1 MKLVSL
7 NRVFPL
13 FMVVIASCLAPPVES
28 PATDTIEERRIYV
41 PQTARNKVD
50 ILFMVDNSDSMKPK
64 QDELKARFPQLI
76 QQLRDFA
83 SRGLPAWYHLGVVTS
98 DLGAGASN
106 SCAKGGDG
114 GRLNV
119 TDRSDPKQ
127 PKSCGLG
134 GGVSYLDFNQL
145 DGSANVV
152 GTVEDAFQCIASVG
166 VAGCGFEHQL
176 ESVYQALTANTAENQ
191 GFLRDDAALVVV
203 FLTDEDDCSAP
214 ADTDLFD
221 QTKSGTD
228 YSQPGNYGPLDSFR
242 CTQFGILS
250 NGAPLPWPMTGNFTN
265 LSPAPLTDGPGPG
278 KLFSIDRYSALFTAD
293 RAHGG
298 LKDRPEDDLL
308 VIGIS
313 APAAPFRTL
322 LSDPSTTGP
331 YQPCGSYNGGKCTVV
346 LDHSCQAAADANY
359 VGDPAVRLRAAV
371 ESAANHDDGTS
382 ICDGSYDQALEKV
395 GDFIGSI
402 LNAGCIGAPIDNPD
416 HPDCAVAEITTTT
429 AGVQLPE
436 ESLPWCGAP
445 NGPMT
450 ASLPCWQLVPRP
462 NCVPV
467 ENPKDGTKQQLGFEV
482 KRDPNTALSGMVKD
496 EVECAIVAA
505 SMR

>member
-1 MKLVSL
+1 M
-7 NRVFPL
+7 
-13 FMVVIASCLAPPVES
+13 MTIASCLGPPVES
-28 PATDTIEERRIYV
+28 PKTNTIEERRIYV

-64 QDELKARFPQLI
+64 QDQLKARFPQLV

-83 SRGLPAWYHLGVVTS
+83 TRGLPAWYHLGVVTS
-98 DLGAGASN
+98 DMGAGASN

-119 TDRSDPKQ
+119 ADRSNPNA
-127 PKSCGLG
+127 PPVSCGLG
-134 GGVSYLDFNQL
+134 GGVSYIDFNQL

-166 VAGCGFEHQL
+166 VSGCGFEHQL
-176 ESVYQALTANTAENQ
+176 EAVHQALTANVAENQ

-214 ADTDLFD
+214 PDTDLFD
-221 QTKSGTD
+221 QTKTGTD

-250 NGAPLPWPMTGNFTN
+250 NGAPLPWPMTGTFTN
-265 LSPAPLTDGPGPG
+265 VSPAPLTDGVGPG
-278 KLFSIDRYSALFTAD
+278 KLFSVDRYATLFTAD

-298 LKDRPEDDLL
+298 LKDDPENDLL

-313 APAAPFRTL
+313 APTAPFRTL
-322 LSDPSTTGP
+322 LSNPDTTGP
-331 YQPCGSYNGGKCTVV
+331 YAACSNYNGGNCTVV

-359 VGDPAVRLRAAV
+359 DGDPAVRLRAAI
-371 ESAANHDDGTS
+371 ESAANHDDDTS
-382 ICDGSYDQALEKV
+382 ICDGSYDQALQKV
-395 GDFIGSI
+395 SDFIQSVVGHE
-402 LNAGCIGAPIDNPD
+402 CIGAPIDNPD
-416 HPDCAVAEITTTT
+416 QPDCAVAEFTTTT

-436 ESLPWCGAP
+436 QSLPWCGAP
-445 NGPMT
+445 NAGP
-450 ASLPCWQLVPRP
+450 PCWELVMRP
-462 NCVPV
+462 DCSPV
-467 ENPKDGTKQQLGFEV
+467 TNPLDGTKQQLGFQV
-482 KRDPNTALSGMVKD
+482 NRDPNTVLQGTVKD

-505 SMR
+505 SK